1 MKKTP
6 ADKVSVASKKTAD
19 VRKPVAPQQKNDT
32 KKVVE
37 PIKQTAVGHQCL
49 SPAELQSFGERL
61 RIVRARLRGDVIT
74 MTDAALNKNRMEG
87 DVDHTAMP
95 IHMADIGSDN
105 FEQEQTLSFM
115 QSEHGL
121 LEMVDEALA
130 RLKEGTYGICEGCEC
145 RIPRGRL
152 DAIPYAIKCVQCA
165 ASDEQD

>member
-1 MKKTP
+1 MKK
-6 ADKVSVASKKTAD
+6 ASVT
-19 VRKPVAPQQKNDT
+19 R
-32 KKVVE
+32 KKVPNSEKKAPVVD
-37 PIKQTAVGHQCL
+37 QDLT
-49 SPAELQSFGERL
+49 SDELKSFNERL
-61 RIVRARLRGDVIT
+61 RIIRARLRGDVIT

-130 RLKEGTYGICEGCEC
+130 RMKEGTYGICEGCEC

-152 DAIPYAIKCVQCA
+152 DAIPYAIQCVQCA